1 MIWSEFQESVRTLLT
16 VDAQRKG
23 AGIQNY
29 IDSIILSG
37 VIELQ
42 QYIPSLRSMNRDTF
56 YSDQLKPSKHIEMQ
70 GIQQGFTNGRSKI
83 TKAVVL
89 KPQGESV
96 VAIELNRWPWE
107 NRNSLAMECLSDCRS
122 ARFPGKIMDCKRHN
136 NSFYLYPSLSEDE
149 LLVLDWEGV
158 KTNFTDNDETPYD
171 HRVVKVVS
179 DYAKAH
185 IVREVDKDLQ
195 LYKEYYGMYIK
206 ERSVLFLD
214 EKDSTLFDLPSISED
229 YYSTCCIKSDSL
241 SRLVSPPEAPE
252 FVEVF
257 TTPYFKPSGLTYVF
271 VTSAPTGLSI
281 PNARKTL
288 YHSNAISNS
297 DIQIPQIPTNLQFFQ
312 SNADGTELAPTNLQ
326 YYVGVATPPS
336 DLSAEY
342 KPASPRNLRTYV
354 ATAPAS
360 PTFLRALPGVVSAPT
375 DLSAYPAAPS
385 RLTGHQT
392 VANNT
397 PTAPTELSVL
407 PVSPTELDF
416 TLTNASGTIDFPFA
430 PDQLEAVHDGCA
442 ESEPASYDIGD
453 QELSGNVLMIAADG
467 SYGGSIL
474 TDQSTWENSVEIPV
488 AEYSFEQ
495 SADTFPDAFLDVAGL
510 VDDFKTATGVNYGSL
525 HENYFKSWGS
535 SVRAY
540 PRKSYPFRDS
550 LDPEDY
556 YQITPD
562 ADIWIVPDPRVIK
575 MTNYITTTGEGVGI
589 PKTSMAFDFT
599 SEGEGTLGYIATTLE
614 AIGVNDSNLQDFR
627 IWDAVNDG
635 FYAGG
640 EASLPSDFAID
651 YALQSSQNYANE
663 YIGGQLEFFPV
674 DFNGGQYVPYAFVR
688 RAKPGTEQEFLY
700 RGIIILVPLEYA
712 PSMLIISRQSD
723 GLAAGSYVQGV
734 DFSQAVPVEGGCI
747 QGGGWIPESPSSL
760 VAEVEEQAPPAPT
773 GLEESNLY
781 LVWRYEFDGT
791 NFVRKEFTLMDI
803 NAEDGGT
810 GTIEEY

>member
-56 YSDQLKPSKHIEMQ
+56 YYDQLKPSKHIEMQ

-96 VAIELNRWPWE
+96 IAIELNRWPWE
-107 NRNSLAMECLSDCRS
+107 KRNSLSMECLSDCRS

-158 KTNFTDNDETPYD
+158 KTNFTENDETPYD
-171 HRVVKVVS
+171 HRVIKVIS

-214 EKDSTLFDLPSISED
+214 EKDSTLFDLPTISED
-229 YYSTCCIKSDSL
+229 YYSTCCIKSDTL
-241 SRLVSPPEAPE
+241 SRLVSPPEPPE
-252 FVEVF
+252 FIEVI
-257 TTPYFKPSGLTYVF
+257 TAPYYKPSGLTYAF

-297 DIQIPQIPTNLQFFQ
+297 DVQIPQIPTNLQFFQ

-326 YYVGVATPPS
+326 FYVGVATPPS
-336 DLSAEY
+336 DLSASV
-342 KPASPRNLRTYV
+342 KPASPKNLRTYV
-354 ATAPAS
+354 ATAPAA
-360 PTFLRALPGVVSAPT
+360 PTILAFGGLVSSAPT
-375 DLSAYPAAPS
+375 DLGAYPTAPS

-392 VANNT
+392 FADSPPV
-397 PTAPTELSVL
+397 APTLL
-407 PVSPTELDF
+407 GAFPVSPTGLDF
-416 TLTNASGTIDFPFA
+416 TFTNASGTIDFPFP
-430 PDQLEAVHDGCA
+430 PDELEAVHDGCA
-442 ESEPASYDIGD
+442 ESTPSSYDIDFDQYILMLFAQPSLIDRTFYDHSTPVHSDDIGD
-453 QELSGNVLMIAADG
+453 FD
-467 SYGGSIL
+467 
-474 TDQSTWENSVEIPV
+474 ENDN
-488 AEYSFEQ
+488 
-495 SADTFPDAFLDVAGL
+495 DTFPQFTFDVAGM
-510 VDDFKTATGVNYGSL
+510 VAKFKEENQINYGSAI
-525 HENYFKSWGS
+525 EDYFTSWGS
-535 SVRAY
+535 SARAF
-540 PRKSYPFRDS
+540 PRIPRMPAAHLPPNPSYGLSDESGNSIEIDEEIFIVY
-550 LDPEDY
+550 DPNE
-556 YQITPD
+556 ITFNTALNSPD
-562 ADIWIVPDPRVIK
+562 EQGFGTPR
-575 MTNYITTTGEGVGI
+575 TYITRNLSSPHYSDIADRRNFNETGLSDWKTGSFPDTPLEQNTQAYSGLESLMIGGEIVNVTNVVNFNGSEYVPFGFWNRDGDEVYGGIIVLVPHKYLPNSVGI
-589 PKTSMAFDFT
+589 YPSGHILGNNQGLGNYLVIGD
-599 SEGEGTLGYIATTLE
+599 EGI
-614 AIGVNDSNLQDFR
+614 DSD
-627 IWDAVNDG
+627 ISG
-635 FYAGG
+635 
-640 EASLPSDFAID
+640 AS
-651 YALQSSQNYANE
+651 
-663 YIGGQLEFFPV
+663 V
-674 DFNGGQYVPYAFVR
+674 
-688 RAKPGTEQEFLY
+688 
-700 RGIIILVPLEYA
+700 
-712 PSMLIISRQSD
+712 IS
-723 GLAAGSYVQGV
+723 
-734 DFSQAVPVEGGCI
+734 GGCI

-760 VAEVEEQAPPAPT
+760 VAEVQEQAPPAPT
-773 GLEESNLY
+773 GLEQSNLY

-803 NAEDGGT
+803 DAEDGGT
-810 GTIEEY
+810 GTIEQY